1 MMGPLQYRNRELP
14 SEHLT
19 RSCGM
24 ASFEFLGCREA
35 ALDDVFLHSQNPAL
49 VIRSTEISNWR
60 QLFLRKARMVYTP
73 GTGVAHGSLHSEDA
87 PLPLSV
93 EHTLVLF
100 DLDFAEAV
108 RTTYVVHAVHQ
119 RIIPHAFVGA
129 SAMSALGQKRTSEHV
144 QSM

>member
-1 MMGPLQYRNRELP
+1 
-14 SEHLT
+14 
-19 RSCGM
+19 M
-24 ASFEFLGCREA
+24 ASLEFLGCFEA

-60 QLFLRKARMVYTP
+60 QLFLRKARMVDTP

-93 EHTLVLF
+93 EHRLVLF

-108 RTTYVVHAVHQ
+108 HTAHVVHAVHQ
-119 RIIPHAFVGA
+119 RTRRLGHLRDIWRSCVSAAVAGSDTVEGRERRSRKSA
-129 SAMSALGQKRTSEHV
+129 SF
-144 QSM
+144 

>member
-1 MMGPLQYRNRELP
+1 
-14 SEHLT
+14 
-19 RSCGM
+19 M
-24 ASFEFLGCREA
+24 AGFEFLGCREV

-60 QLFLRKARMVYTP
+60 QLFLRKARMVDTP

-93 EHTLVLF
+93 EHRLVLF

-108 RTTYVVHAVHQ
+108 HTAHVVHAVHQ
-119 RIIPHAFVGA
+119 RIIPHAF
-129 SAMSALGQKRTSEHV
+129 SARAQCPLWVKSRHWGRCD
-144 QSM
+144 